1 MFGQFTSFVDLLQ
14 YRAESQPDKTI
25 FTFLADGEA
34 ETDSLTYG
42 DLHTRAQAIA
52 AYLQT
57 YQARGERALLLYPP
71 GLEFIC
77 AFLGC
82 LYAGVIAV
90 PAYPPRA
97 NRSFGRLYSIIQD
110 AQAQFALTTAELRD
124 KIATKFDELENAAFQ
139 CLATDNLSLE
149 LAAVWQDPHV
159 SLDDLAFLQYTSGST
174 GNPKG
179 VMVAHRNLLHNS
191 HIIQTGFKNSQDV
204 RAVSWLPPYHDMGL
218 IGGILQ
224 PIYVGIFQVLMP
236 PVSFLQRPF
245 RWLKAITKY
254 KATTSGAPNFAYDL
268 CVAQITDEQKST
280 LKLESWQLAFSGA
293 EPIRSDT
300 LDSFSQ
306 HFAEVGFNK
315 KAFYPCYGMAETT
328 LMVSGTEPQTLPKEI
343 TVSKQA
349 IEENQVR
356 EAIAA
361 EPTVTLVG
369 SGQIIG
375 DLSVRIVNPETLERC
390 EDNIIGEVW
399 VHGGSVAKGYWQKD
413 ELTEKTFQ
421 AQVDGETG
429 FLRTGDLGFQRDGEL
444 YITGRLK
451 DLLII
456 RGRNHYPQDIE
467 LTVERAHPALRQGA
481 GAAVS
486 IEVDGAEQLVIV
498 QEVERKFVRHL
509 NVEEVA
515 QAIRGAIATEHQL
528 QPYAICFIK
537 TGSIPKTSSGKIRRH
552 ACKLGFVDHSLAVV
566 GQWSV
571 GSEQVSVS
579 SEQVSV
585 SSEQVSGIRYQTS
598 DIEVAVAG
606 KGDRQQ
612 QELEA
617 WLVGN
622 IAQRLGIE
630 THKIDVLEPFASYGL
645 DSVQAVQVTA
655 DLEDRLK
662 RKLEPT
668 LAYDYPSIRS
678 LAAFLI
684 TGETATQR
692 VTIAPAKELNHSKI
706 AVIGLSCR
714 FPQADNPEAFWSLL
728 EQGQEGIRPLG
739 DRWGSEEWGGFLNH
753 IDQFEPSFFGI
764 SPREAEQMDPQQRL
778 LLEVSWEALERA
790 GIPAQNLA
798 NSPTGVFV
806 GISNS
811 DYAQLQVREKNPINA
826 YMGTGN
832 AHSVAANRLSY
843 FLDLRGPSLS
853 VDTACSSSLVAVHLA
868 CQSLINGECERAIAA
883 GVNLILTPDVT
894 QTFSQAGMMSGAGRC
909 KTFDESADGY
919 VRGEGCGV
927 VILKPLADAE
937 RDGDPV
943 LAVIYGSAIN
953 QDGRS
958 NGLTAPNGLAQQD
971 VIKQAIARAGI
982 TAADLDYVEAHG
994 TGTPLGDPIEINS
1007 LKSVLKQSENSREEP
1022 CIVGSVKTNIGH
1034 LEAAAGIAGLIKVVL
1049 SLNHGKIPQHLH
1061 FQQLNSRI
1069 DLEKML
1075 AIPAAAQPWQPST
1088 QPRLAG
1094 ISSFGFGGTN
1104 AHIIIGDRPAVTLT
1118 EPKSNKRPWHLLTLS
1133 AKDQQA
1139 LGALQANYINYL
1151 QAQPAADLQ
1160 NLCLTANTGRSHF
1173 NQRQSII
1180 FKDHAD
1186 LLAQLTASPRP
1197 STPVRPKKIAFLFT
1211 GQGSQY
1217 VGMGQQLYETQPLFK
1232 SVLNECDRLWQSFS
1246 PDAPTL
1252 IELLYGGHDPQIVN
1266 QTMYTQPLLFAVEF
1280 GIAQLWLSWGVAP
1293 DFCMG
1298 HSVGEYV
1305 AACLAGVFSLEDGM
1319 KLITARGKLMQ
1330 NLPSNGGM
1338 AAVFAD
1344 KTVILPYLS
1353 ENLTVGAENGSHLV
1367 LSGQTPSLEKS
1378 LTQLQSQGIKTKPL
1392 KVSHAFHSPLMTPM
1406 LGAFRQVAEQIQ
1418 FHEPRL
1424 PLISNV
1430 TGQKI
1435 GAAIATADYWVSHV
1449 SEPVKFVQSIQAL
1462 AAAGVNVFLEI
1473 GAKPVL
1479 LSMGRHC
1486 LPDVKALWLPSLRP
1500 KNDDWQEMFTSLG
1513 KLYVQGLDINW
1524 CAVEG
1529 DYGSQKL
1536 TDLPTYPFQRQRY
1549 WFSKKSWLDAVT
1561 VEADFADW
1569 FYGVQWQP
1577 VALPELMEQGDGTWL
1592 VLGDRHPQTLD
1603 IAGQFPQSQI
1613 VYLGDALTQTSEH
1626 WEVHP
1631 DQFDQLFAALADTKI
1646 AGIIHGWA
1654 IAADA
1659 ENIEDSQWLSCYTT
1673 LKLIQSL
1680 HKIQRQIPCWFL
1692 TRNSQAVLERDKV
1705 EGFSQNSLWGMGKA
1719 IALEHPE
1726 LWGGII
1732 DLDFNENIPNL
1743 AAICTQAK
1751 IQQIACRDGALYG
1764 AQLTPQ
1770 TVTKTDMPTIK
1781 PQAVYLITGG
1791 LGSIGRHLAQW
1802 LDAQGATKIILLTR
1816 RSLSPADEI
1825 LADLPKSAIAYTCDI
1840 AKEHDVQ
1847 HLFQRYPNISGIF
1860 HAAGVLED
1868 GLLATQTWEKFTK
1881 VFTAKIQGTRNLH
1894 HGSLAN
1900 PLDFFVT
1907 FSSVAAVIGS
1917 PGQGNY
1923 AAANGFLDGIARY
1936 RQAQGLPALNINWG
1950 PWATDGMA
1958 TALRHQGMTFVAP
1971 EQGLQALE
1979 NVLAQHINVGIFK
1992 PDWSQLAQQFPAI
2005 AHSFYFDKVL
2015 NKTETTTTQN
2025 NVFEQLQTLPHP
2037 AQQQQLTEYLRE
2049 SIARILKL
2057 EPSQIRPSDNLLDLG
2072 MDSLMVMEAIAHL
2085 KQDLRL
2091 MLYPREIYERPKLEV
2106 LAKYLGD
2113 EFQKAHNPNY
2123 QQKITAIPTEL
2134 PSQTTKTWHIPEKK
2148 NEKPIAF
2155 ILSSPRSGSTLL
2167 RVMLA
2172 GHPALYSPP
2181 ELHLLPFETMG
2192 DRQAELGL
2200 SHLGE
2205 GLQRAVMDL
2214 DNVTAA
2220 ESQKIIDQWM
2230 IENRSI
2236 KDIYAALQS
2245 KASGK
2250 LLIDKSPSYGSDRQ
2264 TLEHSEIL
2272 FEHAKYIHL
2281 VRHPYAMI
2289 ESFSRLRMDKLL
2301 GDTSANPHGLAES
2314 IWTNSNQNILQF
2326 GKQLSDDKYLQVVY
2340 EDLVKNPRVVLTRI
2354 CEFLGVDFDE
2364 SLLNPYSGDRLTD
2377 GLHQQSM
2384 GVGDPNFLKHKSID
2398 PALADKWREV
2408 TLPQTLNPA
2417 TIRLAQ
2423 TFNYELPNEELAVN
2437 ELPTM
2442 TERMVTVRGLEYCL
2456 CEWGDRHQP
2465 LILLLHGILE
2475 QGASWQLIAPKLA
2488 AQGYWVV
2495 APDLRG
2501 HGKSDHAQSY
2511 SMLDFLA
2518 DVDALAK
2525 ELTDQPFHLVGHS
2538 MGSIIGAMYAGIR
2551 RDQVKNLCLVETIV
2565 PNDIDDAE
2573 TADHLVTHLDYLA
2586 TPPEHPTFPDVAIA
2600 ARRLRQVTP
2609 ALSEELSLQ
2618 LVERSTEKISDGFT
2632 WRWDAF
2638 LRTRAGIEFNGI
2650 SRRRYLALLE
2660 NIQAKT
2666 TLIYGDQ
2673 SEFNRPEDLNA
2684 IQAAMPNAQ
2693 RLTVAGGHNLHFE
2706 NPAAIAEILE
2716 SNL

>member
-42 DLHTRAQAIA
+42 DLHTRARAIA

-57 YQARGERALLLYPP
+57 HHARGERALLLYPP
-71 GLEFIC
+71 GLEFIS

-90 PAYPPRA
+90 PAYPPRP

-110 AQAQFALTTAELRD
+110 AQAQFALTTAELRG
-124 KIATKFDELENAAFQ
+124 KIANRFEELENSAFQ
-139 CLATDNLSLE
+139 CLSTDNLSLD
-149 LAAVWQDPHV
+149 LAAAWKNPNVG
-159 SLDDLAFLQYTSGST
+159 LDDLAFLQYTSGST

-179 VMVAHRNLLHNS
+179 VMVAHSNLLHNS

-245 RWLKAITKY
+245 RWLKAISKY

-268 CVAQITDEQKST
+268 CVSQITQEQKST
-280 LKLESWQLAFSGA
+280 LELESWQLAFSGA
-293 EPIRSDT
+293 EPIRSAT
-300 LDSFSQ
+300 LDNFSQ
-306 HFAEVGFNK
+306 HFAEVGFDK

-328 LMVSGTEPQTLPKEI
+328 LMVSGTEPQALPREI

-356 EAIAA
+356 EAIAD

-375 DLSVRIVNPETLERC
+375 DLAVRIVNPETLARC
-390 EDNIIGEVW
+390 TDSIIGEVW
-399 VHGGSVAKGYWQKD
+399 VNGESVAKGYWQKN
-413 ELTEKTFQ
+413 ELTERTFQ

-467 LTVERAHPALRQGA
+467 LTVEKAHPAIRQGA
-481 GAAVS
+481 GAAISV
-486 IEVDGAEQLVIV
+486 EVDGDEQLVIV

-509 NVEEVA
+509 NVEEVS

-552 ACKLGFVDHSLAVV
+552 ACKLGFLDESLSVV
-566 GQWSV
+566 GQWVQGLETRQSQPV
-571 GSEQVSVS
+571 TSEQKAPSH
-579 SEQVSV
+579 
-585 SSEQVSGIRYQTS
+585 TWA
-598 DIEVAVAG
+598 AVG

-617 WLVGN
+617 WLIDN
-622 IAQRLGIE
+622 IAQRLGVNSN
-630 THKIDVLEPFASYGL
+630 KINVLEPFASYGL

-655 DLEDRLK
+655 DLEDRLE

-668 LAYDYPSIRS
+668 LAYDYPSIRA

-684 TGETATQR
+684 TGETATQ
-692 VTIAPAKELNHSKI
+692 TFAITPEKKLQNSEI

-714 FPQADNPEAFWSLL
+714 FPQANNPEAFWKLL
-728 EQGQEGIRPLG
+728 AQGKDGIRQLG
-739 DRWGSEEWGGFLNH
+739 DRWGSDEWGGFLDE

-790 GIPAQNLA
+790 GIPANKLA

-868 CQSLINGECERAIAA
+868 CQSLINGECKQAIAA

-919 VRGEGCGV
+919 VRGEGCGA

-937 RDGDPV
+937 RDGDSV
-943 LAVIYGSAIN
+943 LAVIHGSAIN

-958 NGLTAPNGLAQQD
+958 NGLTAPNGLAQQA
-971 VIKQAIARAGI
+971 VIQQAIARAGMS
-982 TAADLDYVEAHG
+982 AADLDYVEAHG

-1007 LKSVLKQSENSREEP
+1007 LKSVLKNDGQMREKP
-1022 CIVGSVKTNIGH
+1022 CVVGSVKTNIGH
-1034 LEAAAGIAGLIKVVL
+1034 LEAAAGIAGLIKIVL
-1049 SLNHGKIPQHLH
+1049 SLQHGKIPRHLH

-1069 DLEKML
+1069 DLEQTL
-1075 AIPAAAQPWQPST
+1075 TIPAVAQLWIKLN
-1088 QPRLAG
+1088 QPRFAG
-1094 ISSFGFGGTN
+1094 VSSFGFGGTN
-1104 AHIIIGDRPAVTLT
+1104 AHIIVGDRPTTTPQQSQA
-1118 EPKSNKRPWHLLTLS
+1118 KKRPWHVLTLS
-1133 AKDQQA
+1133 AKNQVA
-1139 LGALQANYINYL
+1139 LKAVQGNYAKYL
-1151 QAQPAADLQ
+1151 TTQSDLDLQ
-1160 NLCLTANTGRSHF
+1160 KLCLTANTGRSHF
-1173 NQRQSII
+1173 NQRRAII
-1180 FKDHAD
+1180 FQDQAD
-1186 LLAQLTASPRP
+1186 LQSQLATSVSSPP
-1197 STPVRPKKIAFLFT
+1197 AITPQKIAFLFT

-1232 SVLNECDRLWQSFS
+1232 SVLDECDRLWQSFS
-1246 PDAPTL
+1246 SDAPTL
-1252 IELLYGGHDPQIVN
+1252 IDLLYGGHDPQIVN
-1266 QTMYTQPLLFAVEF
+1266 QTIYTQPLLFAVEYA
-1280 GIAQLWLSWGVAP
+1280 IAQLWLSWGIAP

-1344 KTVILPYLS
+1344 KTAITPYLS
-1353 ENLTVGAENGSHLV
+1353 KNLTVGAENGSHLV
-1367 LSGQTPSLEKS
+1367 LSGQTLCLEQSLSK
-1378 LTQLQSQGIKTKPL
+1378 LQRQGIKTKAL
-1392 KVSHAFHSPLMTPM
+1392 KVSHAFHSPLMAPM

-1430 TGQKI
+1430 TGQEI
-1435 GAAIATADYWVSHV
+1435 GSAIATADYWVSHV
-1449 SEPVKFVQSIQAL
+1449 SEPVKFVQSMQTI

-1486 LPDVKALWLPSLRP
+1486 LPDVEALWLPSLRP
-1500 KNDDWQEMFTSLG
+1500 QNDDWQEMFTSLG
-1513 KLYVQGLDINW
+1513 KLYEQGLNINW
-1524 CAVEG
+1524 QAVEA
-1529 DYGSQKL
+1529 DYTQQKL
-1536 TDLPTYPFQRQRY
+1536 TDLPTYPFQRKRY
-1549 WFSKKSWLDAVT
+1549 WFSEKSWT
-1561 VEADFADW
+1561 NSETIEADFSEW
-1569 FYGVQWQP
+1569 FYEVQWHQ
-1577 VALPELMEQGDGTWL
+1577 VELPQASEQKEGLWL
-1592 VLGDRHPQTLD
+1592 ILGDHHSQTLE
-1603 IAGQFPQSQI
+1603 IAQQFPQSQI
-1613 VYLGDALTQTSEH
+1613 VSLGDEFQQHSDH

-1631 DQFDQLFAALADTKI
+1631 DQFDQLFTSLANTKL

-1654 IAADA
+1654 IAAEEQNLDH
-1659 ENIEDSQWLSCYTT
+1659 SQWLTCYTT
-1673 LKLIQSL
+1673 LQLIQSL
-1680 HKIQRQIPCWFL
+1680 QRQQRQIPCWLL
-1692 TRNSQAVLERDKV
+1692 TRNSQAVLENDKV
-1705 EGFSQNSLWGMGKA
+1705 EGFTQNSLWGMGKT

-1732 DLDFNENIPNL
+1732 DLDAAIPNL
-1743 AAICTQAK
+1743 TKLCNQTK
-1751 IQQIACRDGALYG
+1751 IQHLACRNGSIYCS
-1764 AQLTPQ
+1764 QLVPQ
-1770 TVTKTDMPTIK
+1770 TVTKTKISAIV

-1791 LGSIGRHLAQW
+1791 LGSIGRRLAQW
-1802 LDAQGATKIILLTR
+1802 LDEQGATKVLLLTR
-1816 RSLSPADEI
+1816 RSLATDDSR

-1840 AKEHDVQ
+1840 ADDHEVQ
-1847 HLFQRYPNISGIF
+1847 NLFQRYPNISGIF

-1868 GLLATQTWEKFTK
+1868 GFLATQTWKNFEK
-1881 VFTAKIQGTRNLH
+1881 VFAAKVQGTWNLH
-1894 HGSLAN
+1894 HHSLTN

-1907 FSSVAAVIGS
+1907 FSSVASIVGS

-1923 AAANGFLDGIARY
+1923 AAANGFMDAIARY
-1936 RQAQGLPALNINWG
+1936 RQGQGLPALNINWG

-1958 TALRHQGMTFVAP
+1958 TALRNQGMAFLAP
-1971 EQGLQALE
+1971 EQGLHILE
-1979 NVLAQHINVGIFK
+1979 TVLAQQTNVGVFK
-1992 PDWSQLAQQFPAI
+1992 PDWQQLSRQFPAI
-2005 AHSFYFDKVL
+2005 ANSYYFRAVMGE
-2015 NKTETTTTQN
+2015 TEEVSTQN
-2025 NVFEQLQTLPHP
+2025 DIFERLQTLPTTE
-2037 AQQQQLTEYLRE
+2037 QQQQLTDYLRE

-2057 EPSQIRPSDNLLDLG
+2057 DSTQIQPSDNLLDLG

-2113 EFQKAHNPNY
+2113 EFQKAHNPDY
-2123 QQKITAIPTEL
+2123 QQKTVSIPTQL
-2134 PSQTTKTWHIPEKK
+2134 PSQTNKTWQIPAQK

-2172 GHPALYSPP
+2172 GHPELYSPP

-2192 DRQAELGL
+2192 DRQEELGL

-2205 GLQRAVMDL
+2205 GLQRAIMDL
-2214 DNVTAA
+2214 DGLTAE
-2220 ESQKIIDQWM
+2220 ESQQTINQWLT
-2230 IENRSI
+2230 ENRSI
-2236 KDIYAALQS
+2236 GDIYSELQT
-2245 KASGK
+2245 KATGR

-2272 FEHAKYIHL
+2272 FENAKYIHL

-2301 GDTSANPHGLAES
+2301 GDTSANPFGLAES
-2314 IWTNSNQNILQF
+2314 IWTKSNQNILHLGQT
-2326 GKQLSDDKYLQVVY
+2326 LSPDKYLQVVY
-2340 EDLVKNPRVVLTRI
+2340 EDLVKNPRVVLTQI
-2354 CEFLGVDFDE
+2354 CKFLGVDFDE

-2384 GVGDPNFLKHKSID
+2384 GVGDPNFLKHKNID
-2398 PALADKWREV
+2398 PALADKWRNV
-2408 TLPQTLNPA
+2408 QLPQPLNPT

-2423 TFNYELPNEELAVN
+2423 TFNYDLPNEDLTVSEV
-2437 ELPTM
+2437 PTM
-2442 TERMVTVRGLEYCL
+2442 TERSVTVRGLNYCL
-2456 CEWGDRHQP
+2456 CEWGDRTKP
-2465 LILLLHGILE
+2465 LILMLHGILE
-2475 QGASWQLIAPKLA
+2475 QGASWQLIAPQLA

-2518 DVDALAK
+2518 DVDTLAK
-2525 ELTDQPFHLVGHS
+2525 ELTDQSFTLVGHS

-2551 RDQVKNLCLVETIV
+2551 RDQVKHLCLVETIV

-2573 TADHLVTHLDYLA
+2573 TANHLVTHLDYLA
-2586 TPPEHPTFPDVAIA
+2586 TPQEHPTFPDVAIA

-2609 ALSEELSLQ
+2609 ALSEELSLK
-2618 LVERSTEKISDGFT
+2618 LVERSTEQTETGYQ

-2660 NIQAKT
+2660 NIQAKI

-2673 SEFNRPEDLNA
+2673 SEFNRSEDLA
-2684 IQAAMPNAQ
+2684 ATQAAMPNAQ
-2693 RLTVAGGHNLHFE
+2693 RLTVNGGHNLHFE
-2706 NPAAIAEILE
+2706 NPEAIARILME
-2716 SNL
+2716 CLTF